1 MIYEIAGLRV
11 KIENRY
17 DFTTKFC
24 REYLSEDQNSEVDIV
39 ASVTEEEFAAERSIS
54 DGLGT

>member
-11 KIENRY
+11 KIENQY

-24 REYLSEDQNSEVDIV
+24 KEYLSEDQTSKVDII
-39 ASVTEEEFAAERSIS
+39 ASVTEEE
-54 DGLGT
+54 